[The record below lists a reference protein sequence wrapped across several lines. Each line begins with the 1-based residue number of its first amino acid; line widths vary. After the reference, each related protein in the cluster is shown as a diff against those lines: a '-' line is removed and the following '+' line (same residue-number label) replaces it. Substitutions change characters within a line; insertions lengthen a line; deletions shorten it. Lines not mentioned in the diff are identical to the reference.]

1 MIFLLTLSL
10 QFFDCPKSE
19 QIIILPLPQ
28 NPSHQHPYTM
38 VLGDLGANITAAI
51 RKLNNAPVIDE
62 AMLKTVLN
70 DVTRALS
77 QADVDFSV
85 VMQINKNIKKIVN
98 LKELAAG
105 HNKGKIIQDA
115 IYQELVN
122 MLDPGNEPYKLK
134 RGKSNVVMFVGLQ
147 GSGKTT
153 TIAKYAHY
161 YNRKGWKTAM
171 VCADTFRAG
180 AFDQLKQN
188 ATKVRVP
195 FYGSYTESDPVK
207 IAKEGVEQFRKEKYE
222 LIIVDT
228 SGRHKQEADLFAEME
243 QVNDAVKPDS
253 VVFVMD
259 ATIGQAVRSQATAF
273 RNSVDVGC
281 VIVTKL
287 DGHAKGGGALSAVAA
302 TESPIVFIGTGEHF
316 NDLEEFNAQSFVSR
330 MLGRGDMMG
339 LARRAQEAGL
349 LEKQPEMMKRMAK
362 GQFTM
367 RDLYDQFQNLLK
379 MGGGSIGNL
388 MSMIPGMSGMMNN
401 QQMDMS
407 SDNLQKFL
415 IIMDSMTDLELDC
428 IVPMDDSRIR
438 RVARGS
444 GMPEIRVR
452 TLLQT
457 CKQFEKMLGKLGKT
471 GMLKND
477 GAMAQQM
484 QRDPQKA
491 MRNLAGSM
499 DPRMLQQMGGMA
511 NIQKMMKSMA
521 GGPGAEGMDMQKM
534 MSMMGQ
540 GGGMPGM
547 GQMMGGGGQGRRT
560 KKIRGR
566 R

>member
-1 MIFLLTLSL
+1 
-10 QFFDCPKSE
+10 
-19 QIIILPLPQ
+19 
-28 NPSHQHPYTM
+28 M

-51 RKLNNAPVIDE
+51 RKLNNAPVVDE
-62 AMLKTVLN
+62 AMMKAVLN
-70 DVTRALS
+70 DITRALS
-77 QADVDFSV
+77 QADVDFSIV
-85 VMQINKNIKKIVN
+85 LQINKNIKKIVN
-98 LKELAAG
+98 LEELAAG

-122 MLDPGNEPYKLK
+122 MLEPGREAYKLK

-207 IAKEGVEQFRKEKYE
+207 IAEEGVRQFRKEKYE

-243 QVNDAVKPDS
+243 QVNDAVQPDS

-259 ATIGQAVRSQATAF
+259 ATIGQAVKAQATAF
-273 RNSVDVGC
+273 RSSVAVGS

-330 MLGRGDMMG
+330 MLGRGDMVG
-339 LARRAQEAGL
+339 LQRRAMEAGL
-349 LEKQPEMMKRMAK
+349 MDKQPEMMKRMAK

-379 MGGGSIGNL
+379 MGGGSIGSL
-388 MSMIPGMSGMMNN
+388 MQMIPGMSNMMNN
-401 QQMDMS
+401 EQMDMS
-407 SDNLQKFL
+407 SDKLQKFL
-415 IIMDSMTDLELDC
+415 TMMDSMTDPELDC
-428 IVPMDDSRIR
+428 VVPMSDDRVT
-438 RVARGS
+438 RVARGA
-444 GMPEIRVR
+444 GVPELQVR
-452 TLLQT
+452 ILMQT

-471 GMLKND
+471 GLLKND

-484 QRDPQKA
+484 SRDPAKA
-491 MRNLAGSM
+491 MQSLAGSM
-499 DPRMLQQMGGMA
+499 DPRMLQQMGGME
-511 NIQKMMKSMA
+511 NIQKMMKGMMGGGGGGGMGGMEEQMKQMMA
-521 GGPGAEGMDMQKM
+521 G
-534 MSMMGQ
+534 MGG
-540 GGGMPGM
+540 GGGMPG
-547 GQMMGGGGQGRRT
+547 GGGGRRGGGR
-560 KKIRGR
+560 RGR

>member
-1 MIFLLTLSL
+1 
-10 QFFDCPKSE
+10 
-19 QIIILPLPQ
+19 
-28 NPSHQHPYTM
+28 M

-51 RKLNNAPVIDE
+51 RKLNNAPVVDE
-62 AMLKTVLN
+62 SMLKAVLN
-70 DVTRALS
+70 DITRALS
-77 QADVDFSV
+77 QADVDFSIGL
-85 VMQINKNIKKIVN
+85 QINKNIKNIGNVE
-98 LKELAAG
+98 ELAAG

-122 MLDPGNEPYKLK
+122 MLEPGREAYKLK

-207 IAKEGVEQFRKEKYE
+207 IAEDGVRQFRKEKYE

-243 QVNDAVKPDS
+243 QVNAAVKPDS

-259 ATIGQAVRSQATAF
+259 ATIGQAVKAQATAF
-273 RNSVDVGC
+273 RSSVAVGS

-330 MLGRGDMMG
+330 MLGRGDMVG
-339 LARRAQEAGL
+339 LARRAQEAGIMD
-349 LEKQPEMMKRMAK
+349 KQPEMMKRMAK
-362 GQFTM
+362 GQFSM

-379 MGGGSIGNL
+379 MGNGSVGSL
-388 MSMIPGMSGMMNN
+388 MSMIPGMSGMMNSD
-401 QQMDMS
+401 QMDMS
-407 SDNLQKFL
+407 SEKLQKFL
-415 IIMDSMTDLELDC
+415 TVMDSMTDPELDC
-428 IVPMDDSRIR
+428 VVPMSDERIR
-438 RVARGS
+438 RVARGA
-444 GMPEIRVR
+444 GVPELIVR

-457 CKQFEKMLGKLGKT
+457 CKMFEKMLGKLGKT
-471 GMLKND
+471 GMLKNEH
-477 GAMAQQM
+477 AMAQQM
-484 QRDPQKA
+484 SRDPAKVMQS
-491 MRNLAGSM
+491 LAGSM
-499 DPRMLQQMGGMA
+499 DPKMLQQMGGMQ
-511 NIQKMMKSMA
+511 NIQKMMK
-521 GGPGAEGMDMQKM
+521 G
-534 MSMMGQ
+534 MMGGAGTPGMGGGGMEEQ
-540 GGGMPGM
+540 MKQMMASMGGGGMPGM
-547 GQMMGGGGQGRRT
+547 GGGGGGRRGGGR
-560 KKIRGR
+560 RGR